1 MFLHLGND
9 VSVRIS
15 EIIAIYD
22 YELFRSGG
30 NFGYIASMKQRKLF
44 DDTGW
49 EDEKIKSLIMTER
62 GLYPSVISSLTLK
75 RRADILQNGKL
86 HFIRNAGVSLEIDN
100 STSLLFCQQTRS
112 PTKTMRFRYKK
123 SNTFLTNS

>member
-44 DDTGW
+44 DDAGW
-49 EDEKIKSLIMTER
+49 EDEKIKSLVMTEK

-75 RRADILQNGKL
+75 RRTDILQNGRLLKL
-86 HFIRNAGVSLEIDN
+86 SIESEAGAG
-100 STSLLFCQQTRS
+100 
-112 PTKTMRFRYKK
+112 K
-123 SNTFLTNS
+123 SSENKE

>member
-1 MFLHLGND
+1 MFLHLGKD

-22 YELFRSGG
+22 YDLFKSGE
-30 NFGYIASMKQRKLF
+30 NSGYLVSMKQRRILG
-44 DDTGW
+44 DEGW

-86 HFIRNAGVSLEIDN
+86 LKLSIESESGAGKGSEG
-100 STSLLFCQQTRS
+100 
-112 PTKTMRFRYKK
+112 KE
-123 SNTFLTNS
+123 